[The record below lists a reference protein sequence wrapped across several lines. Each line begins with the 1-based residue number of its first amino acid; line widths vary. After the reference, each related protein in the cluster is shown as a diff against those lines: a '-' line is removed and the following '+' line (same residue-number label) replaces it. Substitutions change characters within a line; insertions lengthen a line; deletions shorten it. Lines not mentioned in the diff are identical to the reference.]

1 VVWLFDDERVLMHQG
16 IGLEAFNELPDRKAV
31 HALYECCNS
40 VTLARDLSR
49 GRPYADHTA
58 LFRRADALLF
68 SLSESSIDAILQA
81 YPHVGRRPRSTNS
94 QAEQCSVW
102 DECPE
107 VMAELAAAVRDYAD
121 QFGFDFVM
129 HIGGLAREV
138 CATSVIAAVRDRMH
152 HDPETER
159 KVVCNE
165 LARINRSRLERM
177 LGPEGGYDNW
187 G

>member
-1 VVWLFDDERVLMHQG
+1 MHQG
-16 IGLEAFNELPDRKAV
+16 IGLEAFNELPDKKAV

-40 VTLARDLSR
+40 VTLARDLSG

-68 SLSESSIDAILQA
+68 SLSECSIDAILQA
-81 YPHVGRRPRSTNS
+81 YPHVGRRPRSTKS

-102 DECPE
+102 DESPE
-107 VMAELAAAVRDYAD
+107 VMAELAAAVQDYAEL
-121 QFGFDFVM
+121 FGFDFVM

-138 CATSVIAAVRDRMH
+138 CAASVVAAVRDRMH

>member
-1 VVWLFDDERVLMHQG
+1 VLWVSHDDGVLLHQG

-40 VTLARDLSR
+40 VTLARDLAN
-49 GRPYADHTA
+49 GRPYADHNA

-68 SLSESSIDAILQA
+68 SLSETLIDDILQA
-81 YPHVGRRPRSTNS
+81 YPHVGSRPRSTKS

-102 DECPE
+102 DERPE
-107 VMAELAAAVRDYAD
+107 VMAELRAVVQEYSER
-121 QFGFDFVM
+121 FGYDFVM
-129 HIGGLAREV
+129 HVGGLAPDC
-138 CATSVIAAVRDRMH
+138 CAESVISVVRDRMH

-159 KVVCNE
+159 KVVRNE

>member
-1 VVWLFDDERVLMHQG
+1 MLLHQG
-16 IGLEAFNELPDRKAV
+16 IGLDAFNELPDSKAV

-40 VTLARDLSR
+40 VTLARDLTR
-49 GRPYADHTA
+49 GRPYADRTE
-58 LFRRADALLF
+58 LFRRADDLLF
-68 SLSESSIDAILQA
+68 SLSESSIDDILQA
-81 YPHVGRRPRSTNS
+81 YPHVGRRPGSTKS

-102 DECPE
+102 DPAPE
-107 VMAELAAAVRDYAD
+107 VRAELTTAVNEYTEH
-121 QFGFDFVM
+121 FGFGFVM
-129 HIGGLAREV
+129 HVGGLDREACAR
-138 CATSVIAAVRDRMH
+138 SVIAAVRDRMH